1 VTRARIV
8 AVAVIAVAGVV
19 AVGAFVWWVTRL
31 ARDDG
36 TPVVEVARQ
45 DFIRRVWAEG
55 HLRAVDATPVSAPVD
70 VQGPFKIAW
79 LAPDGSRVRKGDVV
93 VRFDP
98 TELQKSLEDGRA
110 DEATAEKRTDQRRIE
125 RDSTLSNLS
134 RDAEMAQLEL
144 KYAQEFQSKDPEI
157 FSRSEIIESDIDEDL
172 ATHRE
177 ASATGTRSIQEDLA
191 GADLD
196 LLEIEQRKA
205 QLRIQEAEQGLQ
217 SLEITA
223 PHDGILVYERD
234 WRGEIVEVGQSLW
247 NRQSIAEIPNLDTM
261 EAEVFVLEADAGGL
275 TVGGPAEVILEARPD
290 EPYRATVKK
299 VDALAKP
306 KIRWVPVQYFGVTL
320 DLERTDPS
328 VMKPGQ
334 RVRAILMLDELEDV
348 LVVPRDA
355 VFDDDDDR
363 KIVYRRKH
371 WSFEPVEVELGPS
384 ALGRVVIESGLE
396 EGDVIALKDP
406 TGETDEVL
414 ESEEA
419 GPASGN
425 SPTGGLR

>member
-1 VTRARIV
+1 VSRGRIV
-8 AVAVIAVAGVV
+8 TVASIAVVGVIALVAALASVN
-19 AVGAFVWWVTRL
+19 RL

-36 TPVVEVARQ
+36 TPVVEVERE

-55 HLRAVDATPVSAPVD
+55 HLKAVNATPVSAPVD

-79 LAPDGSRVRKGDVV
+79 LAPDGSRVSKGDVV

-98 TELQKSLEDGRA
+98 TELQKNLEDGRA

-144 KYAQEFQSKDPEI
+144 KYAREFQSKDPEI
-157 FSRSEIIESDIDEDL
+157 FSRTEIIESEIDEDL
-172 ATHRE
+172 AIHRE

-234 WRGEIVEVGQSLW
+234 WRGETVEVGQSLW
-247 NRQSIAEIPNLDTM
+247 NRQAIAEIPNLDTM

-275 TVGGPAEVILEARPD
+275 TEGGPAELILESRPD
-290 EPYRATVKK
+290 EPYQATVKK
-299 VDALAKP
+299 VDALAKR
-306 KIRWVPVQYFGVTL
+306 KIRWVPIQYFGVTL
-320 DLERTDPS
+320 ELERTDPS

-334 RVRAILMLDELEDV
+334 RVRAILKLDELEDV

-355 VFDDDDDR
+355 VFDDDDR
-363 KIVYRRKH
+363 KIVYRRTH
-371 WSFEPVEVELGPS
+371 WSFEAVEVALGPS

-396 EGDVIALKDP
+396 EGDVIALKNP
-406 TGETDEVL
+406 TREIDDVLDVDET
-414 ESEEA
+414 
-419 GPASGN
+419 GPASGG

>member
-1 VTRARIV
+1 VSRGRIV
-8 AVAVIAVAGVV
+8 TVASISLAGVV
-19 AVGAFVWWVTRL
+19 ALVAAVSSLTRL
-31 ARDDG
+31 GDDG
-36 TPVVEVARQ
+36 TPVVEVARE
-45 DFIRRVWAEG
+45 DFIRRVYAEG
-55 HLRAVDATPVSAPVD
+55 HLKAVDATPVVTPVD

-79 LAPDGSRVRKGDVV
+79 LAADGSRVREGEVV

-98 TELQKSLEDGRA
+98 TELEKSLEDGRS
-110 DEATAEKRTDQRRIE
+110 DKATAEQKTDQRRIE

-134 RDAEMAQLEL
+134 RDAEMARLEL
-144 KYAQEFQSKDPEI
+144 KYAKEFQSKDPEI
-157 FSRSEIIESDIDEDL
+157 FSRTEIIESEIDEQL
-172 ATHRE
+172 ATDRE

-196 LLEIEQRKA
+196 LLEIEQHKA

-217 SLEITA
+217 ALEITA

-234 WRGEIVEVGQSLW
+234 WRGETVQVGQSLW
-247 NRQSIAEIPNLDTM
+247 NGQTIAEIPNLDTM

-275 TVGGPAEVILEARPD
+275 AEGGIAELILEARPD
-290 EPYRATVKK
+290 ETYQATVKK
-299 VDALAKP
+299 VAALAKR
-306 KIRWVPVQYFGVTL
+306 KDRWVPVQYFGVTL
-320 DLERTDPS
+320 ELDRTDNS

-334 RVRAILMLDELEDV
+334 RVRAILMLDEREGV

-355 VFDDDDDR
+355 VFEDDDR
-363 KIVYRRKH
+363 KIVYRRTR
-371 WSFEPVEVELGPS
+371 WSFEPAEVELGPS

-406 TGETDEVL
+406 TRKVEEDREV
-414 ESEEA
+414 EEN
-419 GPASGN
+419 GPASGS

>member
-1 VTRARIV
+1 VSRGRIV
-8 AVAVIAVAGVV
+8 IFAAIAVVGVV
-19 AVGAFVWWVTRL
+19 ALAAAVSSMVRL
-31 ARDDG
+31 GRDDG
-36 TPVVEVARQ
+36 TPVVKVARE
-45 DFIRRVWAEG
+45 DFIRRVYAEG
-55 HLRAVDATPVSAPVD
+55 HLKAVDATPVMTPVD

-79 LAPDGSRVRKGDVV
+79 LAPDGSRVSEGDVV

-98 TELQKSLEDGRA
+98 TELEKSLEDGRS
-110 DEATAEKRTDQRRIE
+110 DEATAEKRTEKRQIE

-134 RDAEMAQLEL
+134 RDADMARLEL

-157 FSRSEIIESDIDEDL
+157 FSRAEIIESDIDEDL

-177 ASATGTRSIQEDLA
+177 ASASGTRSIQENLA

-217 SLEITA
+217 ALEITA

-234 WRGEIVEVGQSLW
+234 WRGETVQVGQSLW
-247 NRQSIAEIPNLDTM
+247 NAQPIAEIPNLDAM
-261 EAEVFVLEADAGGL
+261 EAEVYVLEADAGGL
-275 TVGGPAEVILEARPD
+275 AEGGIAELILEARPD
-290 EPYRATVKK
+290 EPYQATVKK
-299 VDALAKP
+299 VDALAKR
-306 KIRWVPVQYFGVTL
+306 KIRWVPIQYFGVTL

-355 VFDDDDDR
+355 VFDDDDR
-363 KIVYRRKH
+363 KIVYRRVH

-406 TGETDEVL
+406 THQIDEVL
-414 ESEEA
+414 EPEET
-419 GPASGN
+419 GPSSGG